1 MYTSALRCPACGHGL
16 LTIDLPEPAPAAVV
30 AAPSHATRSSEPL
43 LLRVTEVARL
53 MSLSRS
59 TVYQLVA
66 KGEIQV
72 VRIGSAVRVPRTEL
86 VRLTEAE

>member
-1 MYTSALRCPACGHGL
+1 MGGEGRARAIGRRINATEL
-16 LTIDLPEPAPAAVV
+16 V